1 MVPSMLSAI
10 VIALVLPLQ
19 AAQLTTAPQS
29 AEDLA
34 RRLQAKYEQVRDF
47 TADFEHAYTGGVLRR
62 KAVERGRVQVKKPGR
77 MRWIYTSPEKK
88 EFVSDGVKL
97 YSYIPEDQQVMVSS
111 VPPADEASSPALF
124 LAGKGDVL
132 RDFTP
137 SFAEVPNLP
146 AGQLALKLVP
156 KREQAEYDSLILVL
170 DRQSLRIERLI
181 TTDAQGGTSSFT
193 FTNIRENV
201 GLPDKTF
208 TFTIP
213 RGVDVIT
220 DAGKK

>member
-1 MVPSMLSAI
+1 MVSAI
-10 VIALVLPLQ
+10 LLALVLPLQ
-19 AAQLTTAPQS
+19 TAQAAPAPP
-29 AEDLA
+29 AGELA

-47 TADFEHAYTGGVLRR
+47 TADFEHTYTGGVLRR
-62 KAVERGRVQVKKPGR
+62 KAVERGRVQVKKPGK
-77 MRWIYTSPEKK
+77 MRWVYRSPEKK
-88 EFVSDGVKL
+88 EFVSDGRKL
-97 YSYIPEDQQVMVSS
+97 YSYIPEDQQVMVST

-132 RDFTP
+132 RDFTASVP
-137 SFAEVPNLP
+137 DVPNLS
-146 AGQLALKLVP
+146 AGQVALKLVP
-156 KREQAEYDSLILVL
+156 KHQQQEYDWLVL
-170 DRQSLRIERLI
+170 VLNGQSLQIERLI
-181 TTDAQGGTSSFT
+181 TADAQGGTSSFA

-201 GLPDKTF
+201 GLPDATF

>member
-1 MVPSMLSAI
+1 MLSALLL
-10 VIALVLPLQ
+10 ALVLPLQ
-19 AAQLTTAPQS
+19 AAQAAPAPS

-47 TADFEHAYTGGVLRR
+47 TADFEHTYTGGVLRR
-62 KAVERGRVQVKKPGR
+62 KAVERGRVQVKKPGK
-77 MRWIYTSPEKK
+77 MRWVYTSPEKK
-88 EFVSDGVKL
+88 EFVSDGRKL
-97 YSYIPEDQQVMVSS
+97 YSYIPQDQQVMVSA

-132 RDFTP
+132 RDFVP
-137 SFAEVPNLP
+137 SIAGDLPNV
-146 AGQLALKLVP
+146 ATDQVALKLVP
-156 KREQAEYDSLILVL
+156 KRQQQEYDWLVLVL
-170 DRQSLRIERLI
+170 DRRSLRIERLV
-181 TTDAQGGTSSFT
+181 TADAQGGTSSFS
-193 FTNIRENV
+193 FSNIRENV
-201 GLPDKTF
+201 GLPDTTF

>member
-1 MVPSMLSAI
+1 MTVPML
-10 VIALVLPLQ
+10 ALNLLLALLLPVQ
-19 AAQLTTAPQS
+19 AAQAAP

-34 RRLQAKYEQVRDF
+34 RRLQTKYEQVRDF

-62 KAVERGRVQVKKPGR
+62 KAVERGRVQVKKPGK

-88 EFVSDGVKL
+88 EFVSDGRKL
-97 YSYIPEDQQVMVSS
+97 YSYIPEDQQVMVST

-132 RDFTP
+132 RDFIP
-137 SFAEVPNLP
+137 SIAEVPNLKP
-146 AGQLALKLVP
+146 NEVALKLVP
-156 KREQAEYDSLILVL
+156 ERQQQEYDWLVLVL
-170 DRQSLRIERLI
+170 DRQSLQITRLI
-181 TTDAQGGTSSFT
+181 TADAQGGTSSFS
-193 FTNIRENV
+193 FTSIRENV